1 MTRARF
7 WLALAVSAV
16 LVGYTVFALHVLAE
30 FLSGTP

>member
-16 LVGYTVFALHVLAE
+16 LIGYAAFALQVLAE
-30 FLSGTP
+30 FLAATG